1 MMLLVTSLKPTQS
14 VKDTAVLLICW
25 SGIMKQ
31 KTLFVGLLT
40 RKKFHF
46 IDKCTHKHEQ
56 KDLLCHALCIL
67 QQGSAASWHANLQE
81 QVSTC
86 PI

>member
-1 MMLLVTSLKPTQS
+1 
-14 VKDTAVLLICW
+14 
-25 SGIMKQ
+25 MKQ

-56 KDLLCHALCIL
+56 KDLLRHALCIL
-67 QQGSAASWHANLQE
+67 SARQCCFMARKPARTSVYMSHLKHLILSRHKNI
-81 QVSTC
+81 T
-86 PI
+86 